1 MLRCLRIPT
10 VVLFCIISISFP
22 GNAKYTYNT
31 PVSGLYLEVRKAE
44 RDRERERERERESEW
59 N

>member
-1 MLRCLRIPT
+1 
-10 VVLFCIISISFP
+10 LFCIISISFP